1 MCESD
6 AESVLLRARIA
17 ELERELTAACE
28 DRNRLRL
35 ALQDVRG
42 LCRCGVD
49 KSRMLAAFTA
59 IAARCDAVL
68 GEG

>member
-1 MCESD
+1 MCESET
-6 AESVLLRARIA
+6 ESVLLRARIA
-17 ELERELTAACE
+17 ELERELTAACGE
-28 DRNRLRL
+28 RDRLRL

-42 LCRCGVD
+42 LCRSGPD

-59 IAARCDAVL
+59 IAARCDAAL